1 MAGAAAAI
9 GPTVIIDVFR
19 AFSAAAYALDAG
31 ATQLVLAETVDE
43 ATTLARSI
51 PNAVLMGEVDGVRP
65 DEFALG
71 NSPGEI
77 VANPG
82 AVAGKTV
89 VHRSTSGTRCARIAF
104 ANGAGPLY
112 VASLVVASATAHALA
127 DAREVTVVASG
138 IGGIEPAAEDDI
150 CGDLITELLLSG
162 HADVAAAAERAAAH
176 ERAAVLRAAWF
187 AHPDDI
193 DLCTV
198 GDRFDFAM
206 EARQAHR
213 GLTVTRV

>member
-1 MAGAAAAI
+1 
-9 GPTVIIDVFR
+9 VIIDVFR

-31 ATQLVLAETVDE
+31 AKRLVLAETVDE

-77 VANPG
+77 MADRE
-82 AVAGKTV
+82 ALAGKTV

-112 VASLVVASATAHALA
+112 VASLVVASATARSLA
-127 DAREVTVVASG
+127 DSAEVTVVASG

-150 CGDLITELLLSG
+150 CADVITELLLSG
-162 HADVAAAAERAAAH
+162 HADVAAASERVADHDRAAA
-176 ERAAVLRAAWF
+176 LRAAWF

-193 DLCTV
+193 ALCTV

-206 EARQAHR
+206 EARQEQG